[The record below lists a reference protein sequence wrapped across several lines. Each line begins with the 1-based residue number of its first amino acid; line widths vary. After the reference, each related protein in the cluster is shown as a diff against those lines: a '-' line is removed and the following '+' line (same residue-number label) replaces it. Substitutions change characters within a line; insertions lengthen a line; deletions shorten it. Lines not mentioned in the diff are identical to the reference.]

1 MMETTRLWVL
11 CPLYQDVDSFLVVK
25 RRVIQTLS
33 TSSWAPS
40 SVRFVI
46 VDDSAGFDP
55 DVERLRSESDTE
67 VLCPPFN
74 LGHQRAIVFGLR
86 SCREQIADDDF
97 IVTLDSDGEDQPE
110 DVSRLLAPLR
120 SASADLKVVVLAR
133 RSGRHESLKFK
144 VLYGLFKVMFIA
156 LTGTV
161 VRTGNFAAY
170 RGWTARRALF
180 HPHFDLCYSS
190 SLLGLNR
197 PLLFVPC
204 ERGRRIAGRSHM
216 NLLKL
221 LMHGFRMLMPF
232 VDRIAIRAL
241 VVFSGVLAFGL
252 AFAAAVVGLHFFTEM
267 KIPEWTTYGVLM
279 VFFVSFVAIG
289 NFVILFALFSQS
301 QSVGLAFLDRE
312 SR

>member
-1 MMETTRLWVL
+1 MMDKPRLWVL
-11 CPLYQDVDSFLVVK
+11 CPLYEDVESFLIVRAKLVNILALSAFEASRVQYVV
-25 RRVIQTLS
+25 
-33 TSSWAPS
+33 
-40 SVRFVI
+40 

-55 DVERLRSESDTE
+55 NIERLKSAADTK

-86 SCREQIADDDF
+86 SCRDQIADHDF
-97 IVTLDSDGEDQPE
+97 IITLDSDGEDQPE
-110 DVSRLLAPLR
+110 DVPRLLAPLLAAP
-120 SASADLKVVVLAR
+120 SDLKLVVLAWRAR
-133 RSGRHESLKFK
+133 RSESLKFK
-144 VLYGLFKVMFIA
+144 VLYGLFKLMFIA

-180 HPHFDLCYSS
+180 HPYFDLCYSS

-204 ERGRRIAGRSHM
+204 ERGKRIAGHSHM

-232 VDRIAIRAL
+232 IDRVAIRAL
-241 VVFSGVLAFGL
+241 VIFSGALALGLGFAGAVLGL
-252 AFAAAVVGLHFFTEM
+252 RLFT
-267 KIPEWTTYGVLM
+267 KLLIPEWTTYAVLM
-279 VFFVSFVAIG
+279 VVLLSLVAIG

-312 SR
+312 KQ